1 MLGGKSV
8 PQPTLL
14 VIAKS
19 IVQGVN
25 LLNIALFGR

>member
-14 VIAKS
+14 VITEP
-19 IVQGVN
+19 I
-25 LLNIALFGR
+25 